1 MKFWEIIMVYK
12 IVADSS
18 SNLYSFSDVDFA
30 SVPLKIITEESEYV
44 DNTDLDIAL
53 MVSELETV
61 KGHTGTSCPNA
72 FDWEESFEGAD
83 AVFAVTITS
92 NLSGCYNAAVV
103 GAEQFRENHPDAKIC
118 VLDTLSTGPEMQLIV
133 EKLRELILS
142 GMEFDDI
149 VTAIKEYMH
158 HTHLLFSLESL
169 TNLARNGRVSP
180 AVAKVAKVLGIR
192 LVGAASEQGTLE
204 PLHKCRG
211 EKKAVKTIFSEME
224 SRGFDG
230 GKVHIAH
237 CFNENAAEQLKSTIL
252 EVYPQAVVNIP
263 PCGGLCS
270 FYAEKGGLLV
280 GYESK

>member
-1 MKFWEIIMVYK
+1 MKYK

-18 SNLYSFSDVDFA
+18 SNLYSFTDVDFA
-30 SVPLKIITEESEYV
+30 SVPLKIITEEAEYV
-44 DNTDLDIAL
+44 DDTDLDVAL

-92 NLSGCYNAAVV
+92 NLSGCYNAAVI
-103 GAEQFRENHPDAKIC
+103 GAEQYCEKNPDAKVYVI
-118 VLDTLSTGPEMQLIV
+118 DTLSTGPEMQLII
-133 EKLRELILS
+133 EKLKDLILS
-142 GMEFDDI
+142 GMDFDDI
-149 VTAIKEYMH
+149 VTAIKEYQNR
-158 HTHLLFSLESL
+158 THLLFSLESL
-169 TNLARNGRVSP
+169 ANLARNGRVSP

-192 LVGAASEQGTLE
+192 VVGAASAEGTLE

-211 EKKAVKTIFSEME
+211 EKKAVKAIFSEME
-224 SRGFDG
+224 ARGFCG
-230 GKVHIAH
+230 GTVHIAH
-237 CFNENAAEQLKSTIL
+237 CFNENAALQLNNLIL
-252 EVYPQAVVNIP
+252 EAYPQSVVNIL